1 MRHFRGLGISRA
13 NNSPKNR
20 DVIEVTD
27 ILRNYLTALAN
38 NEYVRETCELTSHLP
53 CIVIVYSRC
62 TEKPVNGL
70 TSGTFGAGIV
80 FVSLNLHATKITNTK
95 TAARLV
101 AGPPREH
108 FYVH

>member
-1 MRHFRGLGISRA
+1 MTQFRDLGVSRT
-13 NNSPKNR
+13 NNSSKTR
-20 DVIEVTD
+20 DVIEAIE
-27 ILRNYLTALAN
+27 ILRNYLTVLAN
-38 NEYVRETCELTSHLP
+38 NEYVREPCELTSHLS
-53 CIVIVYSRC
+53 CIVIVYSQC

-95 TAARLV
+95 TAA
-101 AGPPREH
+101 GPPREH